1 MRAYKTEFLELA
13 LELGVLQ
20 FGEFKLKSG
29 RMSPYFFNAGLFNS
43 GYAAAKLGRCYA
55 SAVAALDVEFD
66 MLFGPAYKAI
76 PLVALTAAALAEH
89 HDLDYPFAYN
99 RKEVKDHGEG
109 GRTIGAPIS
118 GRVLIV
124 DDVIT
129 AGTAVREVLDVIR
142 DAGGTPAGVLVAL
155 DREEVGTKGRISA
168 VEQLSAELAV
178 PIMSI
183 VTLTDLVDHLE
194 EDKEYASY
202 LPALRSYRNRYGARF
217 DLIDV
222 IRDAGGTPA
231 GVLVALDREE
241 VGTKGRI
248 SAVEQLSAELAVPIM
263 SIVTLTDL
271 VDHLEEDKEY
281 ASYLPALRSY
291 RNRYGARFD

>member
-29 RMSPYFFNAGLFNS
+29 RVSPYFFNAGLFNS
-43 GYAAAKLGRCYA
+43 GYAAAKVGRCYA
-55 SAVAALDVEFD
+55 SAVADLDIEFD

-118 GRVLIV
+118 GRVLII

-129 AGTAVREVLDVIR
+129 AGTAVREVLEVIR
-142 DAGGTPAGVLVAL
+142 EAGGTPAGVLVAL
-155 DREEVGTKGRISA
+155 DREEVGTKSRVSA
-168 VEQLSAELAV
+168 VEQLSAELGV
-178 PIMSI
+178 PIRSI

-217 DLIDV
+217 D
-222 IRDAGGTPA
+222 P
-231 GVLVALDREE
+231 
-241 VGTKGRI
+241 
-248 SAVEQLSAELAVPIM
+248 
-263 SIVTLTDL
+263 
-271 VDHLEEDKEY
+271 
-281 ASYLPALRSY
+281 
-291 RNRYGARFD
+291 

>member
-29 RMSPYFFNAGLFNS
+29 RVSPYFFNAGLFNS

-55 SAVAALDVEFD
+55 SAVASLDVEFD

-142 DAGGTPAGVLVAL
+142 EAGGTPAGVLVAL

-168 VEQLSAELAV
+168 VEQLATELGV

-183 VTLTDLVDHLE
+183 VTLSDLVDHLE

-217 DLIDV
+217 D
-222 IRDAGGTPA
+222 P
-231 GVLVALDREE
+231 
-241 VGTKGRI
+241 
-248 SAVEQLSAELAVPIM
+248 
-263 SIVTLTDL
+263 
-271 VDHLEEDKEY
+271 
-281 ASYLPALRSY
+281 
-291 RNRYGARFD
+291 